1 MLPHRKIIEIFTHL
15 LNTLDTYC
23 FKPIIKYEELEE
35 LDNYKVIET
44 KYYPEYIRYANDNRN
59 FKRIAYLITP
69 TGTYRIHDIL
79 LHILN
84 DNFVKFENSKIY
96 IECDSFVDLFFD
108 LTSELD
114 DKSILDIIRTFGYI
128 KGIKFNHG
136 IGLGIK
142 ESEHYKDVDV
152 AIYRMYPSIK
162 IEFQKEK
169 SNDEMEIKLLVN
181 FIINVLH
188 TYTNLNHITRGE
200 V

>member
-15 LNTLDTYC
+15 LNTLDIYY
-23 FKPIIKYEELEE
+23 FKPITKYEELEE
-35 LDNYKVIET
+35 LGNYKVIET

-69 TGTYRIHDIL
+69 TGTYRIHEIL

-84 DNFVKFENSKIY
+84 DNFVKFEKSKIH
-96 IECDSFVDLFFD
+96 IECDSSVDLFFD

-114 DKSILDIIRTFGYI
+114 NKSVLDIIRTFGHI
-128 KGIKFNHG
+128 KEIKFNHG

-142 ESEHYKDVDV
+142 ESEQYKNIDI
-152 AIYRMYPSIK
+152 ATYRMYPSIK
-162 IEFQKEK
+162 IRFQKEET
-169 SNDEMEIKLLVN
+169 NDEKEIILLVN

-188 TYTNLNHITRGE
+188 AYTNLNHITRGE